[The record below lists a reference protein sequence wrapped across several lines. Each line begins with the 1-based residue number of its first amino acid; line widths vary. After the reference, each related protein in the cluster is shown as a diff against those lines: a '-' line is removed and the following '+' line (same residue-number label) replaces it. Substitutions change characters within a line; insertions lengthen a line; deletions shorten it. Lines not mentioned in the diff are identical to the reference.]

1 MLDFTKNNEEL
12 SDVCQTMTAK
22 EVAALFGKTVTTIYT
37 WRDRGIIKP
46 IYSSPS
52 HRGEEYSKNEILALY
67 NSGFRRA

>member
-1 MLDFTKNNEEL
+1 
-12 SDVCQTMTAK
+12 MTAK